1 MNKRLRFVWA
11 LSLLMFGLTFISLG
25 QDSTVVLT
33 SDNSVKTMAR
43 VSEDG
48 QFVAYVGDKTQDNE
62 CTPLAEDNQE
72 IFMATS
78 DGQDVFQLTDND
90 LQDTDPSIS
99 ADGGMVAFARE
110 VNPKSFAVFVVDTFS
125 TSEMLI
131 SATTTQSGSS
141 TISAIRPMISANG
154 EMVVYEERGDIFVA
168 RSDGSTPPTN
178 LTDSTDIMDSFPKL
192 NEDGTQIVFSS
203 VGDYLGTN
211 PTGDEEIFA
220 ITSFGTN
227 LRQLTRNEVPDLHP
241 WISSDG
247 LFVAFERGLPG
258 QQPEPN
264 AVQYDVF
271 LIPSNGSAFETNLT
285 NTGFV
290 SERFPSLN
298 RSATKV
304 VFEHTDEK
312 TDKVTYI
319 RMNTDGTEQITIA
332 DAPDFPIDGV
342 AITLTEDGELAAFS
356 GEADGRDCVQIVIS
370 GTPPNISPLANGGG
384 DQTAGVGDVVEL
396 DGTSSNDPNGDDL
409 NYTWEIV
416 SKPDGSTAEIDDP
429 NSPNPSFEVDVAGE
443 YLINLVVD
451 DGREGIDSDKI
462 NILVDG
468 EGGQDDSM
476 PSNGTSVENALDG
489 NTNSI
494 IDDDEIEQAI
504 TFWVLGE
511 PLPDSGGLIIGDD
524 KITELIEL
532 WVLGVPIDEVA
543 E

>member
-1 MNKRLRFVWA
+1 MKKRLRLIWA
-11 LSLLMFGLTFISLG
+11 LSLLMFGLTFISMG

-72 IFMATS
+72 IFLATAT
-78 DGQDVFQLTDND
+78 GQDVFQLTDNE

-99 ADGGMVAFARE
+99 ADGGYVAFARE
-110 VNPKSFAVFVVDTFS
+110 VSPDTFAVFVVDTFS
-125 TSEMLI
+125 TGEMLI

-141 TISAIRPMISANG
+141 SISAIHPMINADG
-154 EMVVYEERGDIFVA
+154 TMVVYEERGDIFIA
-168 RSDGSTPPTN
+168 ASDGSTPPTN
-178 LTDSTDIMDSFPKL
+178 LTDSTDILDQFPKISG
-192 NEDGTQIVFSS
+192 DGTQIVFSS
-203 VGDYLGTN
+203 SGDYLGTN
-211 PTGDEEIFA
+211 PTGDEEIYA

-241 WISSDG
+241 WISTDG
-247 LFVAFERGLPG
+247 QWVAFERELPG
-258 QQPEPN
+258 QQRGTD

-285 NTGFV
+285 NTGLI

-298 RSATKV
+298 RAGSKV
-304 VFEHTDEK
+304 VFEVTDEE

-319 RMNTDGTEQITIA
+319 RMNTDGTESITIA
-332 DAPDFPIDGV
+332 DAPDFAIDGV

-356 GEADGRDCVQIVIS
+356 GESDDSDCVQIVLS

-384 DQTAGVGDVVEL
+384 DQTVGVGEIVEL
-396 DGTSSNDPNGDDL
+396 DGTSSNDPNGDVL

-416 SKPDGSTAEIDDP
+416 SKPEGSTAELDDP
-429 NSPNPSFEVDVAGE
+429 NSPTPSFEVDVAGE

-468 EGGQDDSM
+468 DGSQDDST
-476 PSNGTSVENALDG
+476 PNNGTSIENALDG
-489 NTNSI
+489 NTNLV

-524 KITELIEL
+524 KIMELIEL
-532 WVLGVPIDEVA
+532 WVLGASIEETA